1 MLTGKSP
8 GHKGTGNFQK
18 VLVLIF
24 FFSLNGEHGIRFSH
38 YGCCIS
44 SLCDKDSQHNNLV
57 GFAGL
62 KAIIYYIYYSSK
74 GLCEKL
80 LPICTF
86 FIVSFVTVVY
96 VFVFQNIIIEERNL
110 YVFKIIRA
118 NWSFCFF
125 LPLNF
130 RVLSPELF
138 NPYCQLANCSQNSI
152 LSLPIDGINYFLME
166 LKFLFSETSSST
178 AVFFLTMM

>member
-1 MLTGKSP
+1 M
-8 GHKGTGNFQK
+8 
-18 VLVLIF
+18 
-24 FFSLNGEHGIRFSH
+24 
-38 YGCCIS
+38 
-44 SLCDKDSQHNNLV
+44 
-57 GFAGL
+57 
-62 KAIIYYIYYSSK
+62 
-74 GLCEKL
+74 CEKL

-96 VFVFQNIIIEERNL
+96 AFVFQNIIIEERNL

-118 NWSFCFF
+118 NCSFCFF

-152 LSLPIDGINYFLME
+152 LSLPIDGINYFLMA
-166 LKFLFSETSSST
+166 LKFPFSETSSST
-178 AVFFLTMM
+178 AVFFLTMMWQWHQALIKKKFRNLFLNSSIPI